1 MKDFY
6 PNQFLEAGLS
16 IIQKEDLFKVYYRDN
31 AHFDQYHRSILQK
44 GYDVSSDTFYGPF
57 NECRE
62 IIYEKSKM
70 PETHLQFFI
79 NNTAQTSD
87 TAYASMTDNLR
98 VLLTH
103 YFFELAHKQRLL
115 DEYYI
120 QRNPKFI
127 IGDIIKYAQQRWTEE
142 LINKNTQK

>member
-1 MKDFY
+1 
-6 PNQFLEAGLS
+6 
-16 IIQKEDLFKVYYRDN
+16 
-31 AHFDQYHRSILQK
+31 
-44 GYDVSSDTFYGPF
+44 
-57 NECRE
+57 
-62 IIYEKSKM
+62 M

-103 YFFELAHKQRLL
+103 YFFELAHKQKLL